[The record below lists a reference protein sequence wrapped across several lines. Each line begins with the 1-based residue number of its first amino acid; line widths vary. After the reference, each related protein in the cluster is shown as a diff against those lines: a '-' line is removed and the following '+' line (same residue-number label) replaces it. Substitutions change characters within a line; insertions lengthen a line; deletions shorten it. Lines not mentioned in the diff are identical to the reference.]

1 MLDEL
6 ISLQFNIM
14 RSLLFHEL
22 LTVLHIKV
30 MLNPVFEWRF
40 EELLHVELLAV
51 KIAHVVVLGT
61 RFQVRDQVLKLLVLR
76 VLLERGNR
84 NAIS

>member
-1 MLDEL
+1 
-6 ISLQFNIM
+6 M

-22 LTVLHIKV
+22 LTILHVKV
-30 MLNPVFEWRF
+30 MLNPVVEWRL

-51 KIAHVVVLGT
+51 KIPHIVVLGT
-61 RFQVRDQVLKLLVLR
+61 RFQVRDQVHKLLVLR

-84 NAIS
+84 DAVP